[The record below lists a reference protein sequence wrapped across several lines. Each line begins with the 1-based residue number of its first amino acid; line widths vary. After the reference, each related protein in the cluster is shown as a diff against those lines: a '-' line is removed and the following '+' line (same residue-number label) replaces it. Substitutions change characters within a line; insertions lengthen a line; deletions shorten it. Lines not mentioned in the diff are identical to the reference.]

1 MDNCKSCGASKPAT
15 SSNFSFVCEYC
26 GAKNVDDQYFI
37 ERAKSIDSNKASS
50 CFHLGLVA
58 FNAGDYP
65 QADLQFMEAVK
76 EDGLN
81 TDAWI
86 YLAHTKAKTLKPSNF
101 EKNLAI
107 AVNCIQKA
115 KEIDAHAEVVEFGS
129 NAIANSFLAQAVVGS
144 KYYFD
149 TAEKRFVA
157 YGQGTSE
164 VVDEVE
170 KGYALIN
177 KAFSLSPT
185 DSSLIALASAYA
197 ISQTFRFD
205 DEVRISS
212 PVLKSSR
219 SIYSEKLFAIY
230 VKNKEVAENAIGS
243 FEKYQNKIQYLM
255 EKMSKAS
262 SKSATPARDSEGA
275 NQSYAG
281 SSTSTSG
288 LDDSKKKYIA
298 IGVAVAVSIGGA
310 ILYSNK
316 NSTPD
321 IKQMPSNVAV
331 PSAQYQANNQIDQS
345 VGQQTQCSNVAECVQ
360 LSIAAS
366 AEGNLD
372 AVRAIAT
379 QIDSFPKPDLGNKPV
394 ARKLNT
400 EGLDYFKQENYTQA
414 INLFSQAAS
423 ENPRDV
429 EVIGNLG
436 FAYLKAG
443 KLNEAIKYLQQAL
456 VLDPRRTSTWT
467 PLAEAYALQ
476 NKSGEALAALSIS
489 YSWSSNREKSQKF
502 YQDQVDKNQY
512 NNPQITKLY
521 ADMLK
526 LISASN

>member
-1 MDNCKSCGASKPAT
+1 MIDNCKSCGASRPAA
-15 SSNFSFVCEYC
+15 SSNFSFICEYC
-26 GAKNVDDQYFI
+26 GTKNVDDQYFI
-37 ERAKSIDSNKASS
+37 ERAKSIDSNKANS

-58 FNAGDYP
+58 FNAEDYT
-65 QADLQFMEAVK
+65 QADLQFQEAVK
-76 EDGLN
+76 EDSQN

-101 EKNLAI
+101 EKNLSAAI
-107 AVNCIQKA
+107 NCIQKA
-115 KEIDAHAEVVEFGS
+115 KQVDAHAEVVEFGS
-129 NAIANSFLAQAVVGS
+129 SAIANSFLAQAVAAS

-149 TAEKRFVA
+149 TAEKRFIA
-157 YGQGTSE
+157 YGQGTSA

-177 KAFSLSPT
+177 QAFSLSPT
-185 DSSLIALASAYA
+185 DSSLIAFASAYA
-197 ISQTFRFD
+197 LAQTFRFD

-219 SIYSEKLFAIY
+219 SMYSEKLYGIY

-243 FEKYQNKIQYLM
+243 FKKYQNKIQYLM

-262 SKSATPARDSEGA
+262 GASATATKVSEQT
-275 NQSYAG
+275 NQSYVG
-281 SSTSTSG
+281 SSISTSG
-288 LDDSKKKYIA
+288 FDESKKKYIA
-298 IGVAVAVSIGGA
+298 IGVIATVLIGGG

-316 NSTPD
+316 NSTTSV
-321 IKQMPSNVAV
+321 KQMPSNVPT
-331 PSAQYQANNQIDQS
+331 PSAPTNTQVEQTA
-345 VGQQTQCSNVAECVQ
+345 GQQTQCFNIAECVQ

-372 AVRAIAT
+372 VVRAIAT
-379 QIDSFPKPDLGNKPV
+379 QIDTFPKPDLGNKPV
-394 ARKLNT
+394 SRKLNT
-400 EGLDYFKQENYTQA
+400 EGLDYFRQENYAQA
-414 INLFSQAAS
+414 INLFAQAAS

-456 VLDPRRTSTWT
+456 ILDPRRTSTWT

-512 NNPQITKLY
+512 TNPQIAKLY

-526 LISASN
+526 LISAGN